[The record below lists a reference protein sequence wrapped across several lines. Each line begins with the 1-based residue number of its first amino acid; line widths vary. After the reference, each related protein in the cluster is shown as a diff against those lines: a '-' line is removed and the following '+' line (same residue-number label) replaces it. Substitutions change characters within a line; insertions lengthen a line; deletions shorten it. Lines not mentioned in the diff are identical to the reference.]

1 MTTSTRAVFVGVA
14 VAASLVAPATARGDG
29 IMLVSAGAF
38 WMGRDDGPAE
48 ERPRHRVFVTDF
60 WIERHKVTNAE
71 FDDGGRPLVAAISDP
86 ANRLSILRMRGCS
99 ETDQVDPGVGVVLV
113 VAALALGRDDALS
126 VEEVG
131 ELGVGHLV
139 TLDPEVGDEHA
150 VPRPLLGGA
159 VVTAHPERAGLHQH

>member
-71 FDDGGRPLVAAISDP
+71 DRKSTRLNSSHGYISY
-86 ANRLSILRMRGCS
+86 AVFCLKKKTQKIS
-99 ETDQVDPGVGVVLV
+99 
-113 VAALALGRDDALS
+113 
-126 VEEVG
+126 
-131 ELGVGHLV
+131 
-139 TLDPEVGDEHA
+139 TLE
-150 VPRPLLGGA
+150 
-159 VVTAHPERAGLHQH
+159 

>member
-71 FDDGGRPLVAAISDP
+71 FADFLNAEGLLSRGGERRFDHDDADARIH
-86 ANRLSILRMRGCS
+86 R
-99 ETDQVDPGVGVVLV
+99 GVG
-113 VAALALGRDDALS
+113 S
-126 VEEVG
+126 
-131 ELGVGHLV
+131 
-139 TLDPEVGDEHA
+139 
-150 VPRPLLGGA
+150 
-159 VVTAHPERAGLHQH
+159 

>member
-1 MTTSTRAVFVGVA
+1 AVVSARCLLPLRLGGQP
-14 VAASLVAPATARGDG
+14 AASPAAEVARAEPGD
-29 IMLVSAGAF
+29 
-38 WMGRDDGPAE
+38 
-48 ERPRHRVFVTDF
+48 
-60 WIERHKVTNAE
+60 
-71 FDDGGRPLVAAISDP
+71 DDGGRPLVAAISDP
-86 ANRLSILRMRGCS
+86 ANRLSILRTRGCS

-159 VVTAHPERAGLHQH
+159 VVTARPELAGG